1 MKLLLR
7 RLLTSTSTRCLINL
21 LDIVSPAVPPH
32 ASDADAVL
40 ACIQSHITRVEVALP
55 AEADLSV
62 ELHTC
67 LVFMRALQQLRVCA
81 SACFPPRTHDGD
93 ITTIIE
99 EILKKCKPEQQ
110 LLCSMVLKGRH
121 YMFHGADTRITLP
134 LLQSAC
140 AVSLLLRFLG
150 APAAAADA
158 CDARAMQLMARMGIS
173 DVKSCVADAVSGH
186 SDAYARTLHLKP
198 NNLRIVT
205 GCIGLTK
212 LGHA

>member
-1 MKLLLR
+1 V
-7 RLLTSTSTRCLINL
+7 TRNWLSHGSSHVAASECVRAMQSLMDL
-21 LDIVSPAVPPH
+21 LDIISPAVLPS

-40 ACIQSHITRVEVALP
+40 ASIQSHITRVEVALP

-81 SACFPPRTHDGD
+81 RARLPPRTHDGD
-93 ITTIIE
+93 NDGDIATIID

-121 YMFHGADTRITLP
+121 YMFHGADTRMTLP

-140 AVSLLLRFLG
+140 AVSLLLRFFG
-150 APAAAADA
+150 APAAAADS

-173 DVKSCVADAVSGH
+173 DVKSCVAEAVSGH
-186 SDAYARTLHLKP
+186 SDTYVRALP
-198 NNLRIVT
+198 SPP
-205 GCIGLTK
+205 
-212 LGHA
+212 

>member
-1 MKLLLR
+1 MLQVAV
-7 RLLTSTSTRCLINL
+7 TRNWLSHGSSHVAASECVRAMQSLMDL
-21 LDIVSPAVPPH
+21 LDIISPAVLPS

-67 LVFMRALQQLRVCA
+67 LVFMRALQQLHVCA
-81 SACFPPRTHDGD
+81 RACLPPRTHDGD

-99 EILKKCKPEQQ
+99 EILKKCKSEQQ

-121 YMFHGADTRITLP
+121 YMFHGADTRMTLP

-150 APAAAADA
+150 APAAAADT

-173 DVKSCVADAVSGH
+173 DVKLLLQEVVASH
-186 SDAYARTLHLKP
+186 SAM
-198 NNLRIVT
+198 
-205 GCIGLTK
+205 
-212 LGHA
+212 

>member
-1 MKLLLR
+1 LLQVVV
-7 RLLTSTSTRCLINL
+7 TRNWLSHGSSHVAASECVRAMQSLMDL
-21 LDIVSPAVPPH
+21 LDIISPAVLPS

-40 ACIQSHITRVEVALP
+40 ASIQSHITRVEVALP

-81 SACFPPRTHDGD
+81 RARLPPRTHDGD
-93 ITTIIE
+93 ITTIID
-99 EILKKCKPEQQ
+99 EILKKCNPQQQ

-121 YMFHGADTRITLP
+121 YMFHGADTRMTLP

-140 AVSLLLRFLG
+140 AVSLLLRFFG
-150 APAAAADA
+150 APAAAADS

-173 DVKSCVADAVSGH
+173 DVKSCVAEAVSGH
-186 SDAYARTLHLKP
+186 SDTYVRALP
-198 NNLRIVT
+198 SPP
-205 GCIGLTK
+205 
-212 LGHA
+212 